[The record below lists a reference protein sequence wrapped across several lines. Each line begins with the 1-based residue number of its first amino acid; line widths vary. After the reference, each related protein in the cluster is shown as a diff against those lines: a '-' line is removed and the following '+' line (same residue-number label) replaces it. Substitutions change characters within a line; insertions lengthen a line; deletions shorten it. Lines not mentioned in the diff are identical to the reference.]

1 MTNATVT
8 THIGER
14 PMDNQPIK
22 SDAAL
27 KLLMKACWNKYQLSG
42 DVIYLI
48 EAVRAAPF
56 FGERELASE
65 IARLLNSLRPGV

>member
-1 MTNATVT
+1 
-8 THIGER
+8 
-14 PMDNQPIK
+14 MDNQPTK
-22 SDAAL
+22 NDAEL

-42 DVIYLI
+42 DITYLI

-65 IARLLNSLRPGV
+65 IARLLNLLKPVV

>member
-1 MTNATVT
+1 
-8 THIGER
+8 
-14 PMDNQPIK
+14 MDNQPTK
-22 SDAAL
+22 TDAEL

-42 DVIYLI
+42 DITHLI

-65 IARLLNSLRPGV
+65 IARPVSYTHLTLPTICSV

>member
-1 MTNATVT
+1 
-8 THIGER
+8 
-14 PMDNQPIK
+14 MDDQPTK
-22 SDAAL
+22 SDAEL

-42 DVIYLI
+42 DITHLI

-65 IARLLNSLRPGV
+65 IARLLNLLKPAV

>member
-1 MTNATVT
+1 
-8 THIGER
+8 
-14 PMDNQPIK
+14 MDDQPTK
-22 SDAAL
+22 TDAEL

-42 DVIYLI
+42 DIITHLI

-65 IARLLNSLRPGV
+65 IARLLNSLKPVV